1 MAHTRGARVARFNN
15 RKKGFIVRRFISIA
29 LIVSLTG
36 LSLPAQAG
44 MLPTAA
50 VVANPAKERIMG
62 FFERSDVRQQLATL
76 GVNPADAKARV
87 AALTDDEAA
96 QLAARVDSMPAGGDG
111 IGALVGAAVL
121 IFLVLLLTD
130 ILGFTHVFPFT
141 KSIK

>member
-1 MAHTRGARVARFNN
+1 MAHTHGARVARFNN
-15 RKKGFIVRRFISIA
+15 RKKGFTVRRFISIA
-29 LIVSLTG
+29 LIVSITG

-76 GVNPADAKARV
+76 GVSPADAKARV
-87 AALTDDEAA
+87 AALTDDEAP

>member
-15 RKKGFIVRRFISIA
+15 RKKGFTVRRFISIA
-29 LIVSLTG
+29 LIVSIAG

>member
-1 MAHTRGARVARFNN
+1 MVIGSPAPNN
-15 RKKGFIVRRFISIA
+15 RKKGYPVRRFISIA
-29 LIVSLTG
+29 LIVAITG

-50 VVANPAKERIMG
+50 GVANPAKERIIG
-62 FFERSDVRQQLATL
+62 LLERSDVRAQLATL

-96 QLAARVDSMPAGGDG
+96 QLAARMDSMPAGGDG
-111 IGALVGAAVL
+111 IGAVLGVAVL

-141 KSIK
+141 KPIK

>member
-15 RKKGFIVRRFISIA
+15 RKKGFTVRRFISIA
-29 LIVSLTG
+29 LIVSITG

-96 QLAARVDSMPAGGDG
+96 QLAARVGSMPAGGDG

>member
-1 MAHTRGARVARFNN
+1 
-15 RKKGFIVRRFISIA
+15 
-29 LIVSLTG
+29 
-36 LSLPAQAG
+36 

-76 GVNPADAKARV
+76 GVSPADAKARV